1 MIRTTHPAP
10 PPLEVDG
17 FSVTLHTPNVSV
29 RPVDRVTYS
38 VEAGEVLAVVGESG
52 SGKTILNMAPL
63 DLLPVG
69 VDADM
74 AGSVRFEGRDLLK
87 MTASELEAVRGS
99 GIGVVFQDPLSALNP
114 VRKVGRQ
121 LTEGIERNLRLT
133 PAQSESRAA
142 ELLALVGLPDPKS
155 RMQQYPHEL
164 SGGQRQR
171 VGIAMGISGEPR
183 LLIADEPTTAL
194 DVTVQA
200 QIVELLKDL
209 QKRMGMAIVIITHD
223 FGVVSGLA
231 DKVAVMYAGRLSEL
245 GSVRDVLVG
254 PAHPYTRGLLQSVP
268 SLTVPMDTKFV
279 GLPGQPPNL
288 AHRIDGCAF
297 APRCAEVR
305 ADCRGHRPGL
315 LSVPRSSPGHLAA
328 CPVVVNQN
336 I

>member
-1 MIRTTHPAP
+1 MSQTNPAT
-10 PPLEVDG
+10 LEVES
-17 FSVTLHTPNVSV
+17 FSVTLHTASVSV
-29 RPVDRVTYS
+29 CPVDRVSYR

-87 MTASELEAVRGS
+87 MSVSELESVRGG

-121 LTEGIERNLRLT
+121 LIEGIERNLSLT
-133 PAQSESRAA
+133 LAQSESRAA
-142 ELLALVGLPDPKS
+142 ELLTLVGLPDPKS

-209 QKRMGMAIVIITHD
+209 QRRMGMAIVIITHD

-245 GSVRDVLVG
+245 GSVRDVLVD

-268 SLTVPMDTKFV
+268 SLTVPMDTPFI

-288 AHRIDGCAF
+288 ARRIDGCAF
-297 APRCAEVR
+297 APRCDKVR
-305 ADCRGHRPGL
+305 DDCRVHRPGL
-315 LSVPRSSPGHLAA
+315 LSVTRSSDGHLAA
-328 CPVVVNQN
+328 CPVTVNQ
-336 I
+336 IA

>member
-1 MIRTTHPAP
+1 MNSTTM
-10 PPLEVDG
+10 PPLEVDD
-17 FSVTLHTPNVSV
+17 FTVTLHTPTLSV
-29 RPVDRVTYS
+29 RPVDGVSYS
-38 VEAGEVLAVVGESG
+38 VQAGEVLAVVGESG

-69 VDADM
+69 VDAEM
-74 AGSVRFEGRDLLK
+74 KGSVRFEGRDLLN
-87 MTASELEAVRGS
+87 MSTSELEAVRGG

-114 VRKVGRQ
+114 VRKIGRQ
-121 LTEGIERNLRLT
+121 LTEGIERHLGLT
-133 PAQSESRAA
+133 PTQAENRTA
-142 ELLALVGLPDPKS
+142 ELLTLVGLPDPKS

-183 LLIADEPTTAL
+183 VLIADEPTTAL

-245 GSVRDVLVG
+245 GSVRDVLID

-268 SLTVPMDTKFV
+268 SLTVPMDTKFL
-279 GLPGQPPNL
+279 GLPGQPPNM
-288 AHRIDGCAF
+288 AYRIEGCAF
-297 APRCAEVR
+297 APRCIEAR
-305 ADCRGHRPGL
+305 ADCHVNRPSL
-315 LSVPRSSPGHLAA
+315 LSVPHSASDRLAA
-328 CPVVVNQN
+328 CPVIVNQFA
-336 I
+336 